1 MSPGHHSPYPQVRLQ
16 GQEREPTATP
26 DPQRA
31 PGQPRLRW
39 GPGGGR
45 EAEGKG
51 GETGERRREGGRRR
65 GKFGGEGQGSRQRLR
80 GAPAAPRAGGRNR
93 APVARG
99 VRAALCIF
107 LVLCPER
114 RPGQRPVERTVF
126 RDLQPPPPH
135 LRAGPHSQ
143 LGPERGRLA
152 LKPGLPQ
159 MVMPLGV

>member
-65 GKFGGEGQGSRQRLR
+65 GKFGARGRGAGSASGAPQRPPEQAAGTGPLWPEASEQLFAYSLSPVQSGGQANVRLR
-80 GAPAAPRAGGRNR
+80 GGCSGIFSPR
-93 APVARG
+93 
-99 VRAALCIF
+99 
-107 LVLCPER
+107 
-114 RPGQRPVERTVF
+114 
-126 RDLQPPPPH
+126 
-135 LRAGPHSQ
+135 
-143 LGPERGRLA
+143 
-152 LKPGLPQ
+152 LPT
-159 MVMPLGV
+159 